1 MNCYLLLLNSVLHI
15 CKEGRCEVI
24 IGQECETHTD
34 CNSNPE
40 YLYNKCVYGVRV
52 VDFKDPIIISG

>member
-1 MNCYLLLLNSVLHI
+1 MLHI

-52 VDFKDPIIISG
+52 VDFKDPIIISGWI